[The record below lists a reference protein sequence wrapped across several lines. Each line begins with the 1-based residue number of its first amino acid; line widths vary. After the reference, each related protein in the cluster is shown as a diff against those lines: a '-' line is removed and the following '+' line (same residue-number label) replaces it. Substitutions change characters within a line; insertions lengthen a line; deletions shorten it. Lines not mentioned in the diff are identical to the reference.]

1 MRKIDAVVLLIVLL
15 AFGGMLYIRH
25 AVPPQEPRFIYS
37 NTIEHHHDT
46 INKLRLKYTVLRR
59 TDTLISEKYE
69 TLYIVLRGDTSCRAT
84 RRLLAMHRQLDSV
97 GNKPIFIEGSG
108 GTGAIKNVSRVP

>member
-15 AFGGMLYIRH
+15 AFGGMIYIRH
-25 AVPPQEPRFIYS
+25 AVPHQEPRFVYS

-108 GTGAIKNVSRVP
+108 GAGTIKNVP